1 MAKTKNPK
9 HAQHA
14 YNILPNHTGNM
25 QTTIFHLSSHC
36 QQACCPSKETS
47 KAEFVWTPVGWG
59 SAPIPSAFW
68 PVCKN
73 QAAAEI
79 GVENWNE
86 SGSALSGWFLP
97 VPCCKKKWLQLLIPQ
112 DLPLL
117 HHYHHELFLFYIAT
131 TDTSPNCGTITA
143 VGWNRNYHVL
153 YPSLDFCLSC
163 KHSPAQ
169 TYVFLRVSQ
178 RHNNLHKVIH
188 TDV

>member
-1 MAKTKNPK
+1 MP
-9 HAQHA
+9 
-14 YNILPNHTGNM
+14 
-25 QTTIFHLSSHC
+25 TIFFLTILAIC
-36 QQACCPSKETS
+36 KQPSFIFRHTVS
-47 KAEFVWTPVGWG
+47 RRAVPVGELQRLNLSERRWVEG
-59 SAPIPSAFW
+59 APQFPSAAKW

-79 GVENWNE
+79 GVENSNE
-86 SGSALSGWFLP
+86 IVDLHWADDFYQYPVAKKNISTTDTTRSSTSTSLSSWVVSILY
-97 VPCCKKKWLQLLIPQ
+97 CYYC
-112 DLPLL
+112 
-117 HHYHHELFLFYIAT
+117 
-131 TDTSPNCGTITA
+131 DTSPNCGTITA

-169 TYVFLRVSQ
+169 TYVFLCVSQ

>member
-1 MAKTKNPK
+1 MPTIF
-9 HAQHA
+9 
-14 YNILPNHTGNM
+14 ILPNHTGNM

-36 QQACCPSKETS
+36 QQACCPSRGTS

-59 SAPIPSAFW
+59 STPIPSAFW
-68 PVCKN
+68 GMQKSSR
-73 QAAAEI
+73 
-79 GVENWNE
+79 GWNWSWE
-86 SGSALSGWFLP
+86 LKRIRGSALSGWFLP
-97 VPCCKKKWLQLLIPQ
+97 VPCCKKKRLQLLIPQ
-112 DLPLL
+112 DLSLPLL

-163 KHSPAQ
+163 KHSLAQ
-169 TYVFLRVSQ
+169 TYVFLCVSQ

>member
-1 MAKTKNPK
+1 MP
-9 HAQHA
+9 
-14 YNILPNHTGNM
+14 
-25 QTTIFHLSSHC
+25 TIFFLTILAIC
-36 QQACCPSKETS
+36 KQPSFIFRHTVS
-47 KAEFVWTPVGWG
+47 RRAVPVGELQRLNLSERRLVEG
-59 SAPIPSAFW
+59 APQFPARFGRYAKIKPRLKLELRIQTKSW
-68 PVCKN
+68 ICIERMISTSTLL
-73 QAAAEI
+73 Q
-79 GVENWNE
+79 
-86 SGSALSGWFLP
+86 
-97 VPCCKKKWLQLLIPQ
+97 KKIYQLLIPQ

-169 TYVFLRVSQ
+169 TYVFLCVSQ